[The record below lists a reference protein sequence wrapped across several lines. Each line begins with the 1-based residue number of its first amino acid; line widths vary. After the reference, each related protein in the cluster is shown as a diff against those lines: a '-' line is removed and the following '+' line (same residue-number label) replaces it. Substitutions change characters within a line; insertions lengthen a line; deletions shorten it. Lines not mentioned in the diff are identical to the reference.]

1 MVRARII
8 FALQNSLTT
17 LFQFPRQ
24 VAMKGNNN
32 PLDSTSQNNPSAVDF
47 SFNCRSHRAQ
57 DLPNAKDRA
66 GMKRLRRKG

>member
-32 PLDSTSQNNPSAVDF
+32 PLDSTSQNNPSAVGF
-47 SFNCRSHRAQ
+47 IFNCG
-57 DLPNAKDRA
+57 LTGLKTCP
-66 GMKRLRRKG
+66 MRKIGRG